1 MGFWSDLGSNIA
13 SSAGNVFNYGKDA
26 LIDYFSP
33 ENLIESGLYTLLAG
47 GNRGDYFKNAGINT
61 LLRNSGQLLD
71 PRLRRESEKVEER
84 NINANKKR
92 SGPPVAGSARTVLT
106 NNPGGGIEDLR
117 MNLSFEEGNP
127 LEPIPL
133 SQNINFNNNNKGGLL
148 SLFGGSN
155 QGTRGGFDMGD
166 ITYQDKPIINQSTG
180 EVTGIIRYY
189 STGAVEQLDR
199 DGNMI
204 GEAGRFLRQPNQRPA
219 YFGRGTGGLLSDIA
233 QHGMGTEINKLLLK
247 KLFPDQFRTRREATE
262 LANLEYQRQ
271 VDEANK
277 RFGGEQL
284 FSNMMSRRR
293 GMAKGGIAN
302 LAGGGFPR
310 KTGAINGPGTGTSD
324 DIPAML
330 SDGEFVMTAE
340 AVRNAGGGSREKGTQ
355 KMYALMD
362 SLENARG
369 V

>member
-26 LIDYFSP
+26 VIDYFSP

-71 PRLRRESEKVEER
+71 PRLRRESQKVEER
-84 NINANKKR
+84 NINTNKKR

-133 SQNINFNNNNKGGLL
+133 SQNVNFNDNNKSGIFSFLGG
-148 SLFGGSN
+148 GPRN
-155 QGTRGGFDMGD
+155 TRGGYDTSDIMFDD
-166 ITYQDKPIINQSTG
+166 RPIVNQSTG
-180 EVTGIIRYY
+180 EIVGYQRHY
-189 STGAVEQLDR
+189 STGAIEQLDENK
-199 DGNMI
+199 NMI
-204 GEAGRFLRQPNQRPA
+204 GAAGKYIQRPRQTPA
-219 YFGRGTGGLLSDIA
+219 YFGRGTGGFLSDIG
-233 QHGMGTEINKLLLK
+233 QYGMGTEINKLLLK
-247 KLFPDQFRTRREATE
+247 KLFPDQFRTTREATE

-271 VDEANK
+271 VEEANK
-277 RFGGEQL
+277 RFGGDQL

-310 KTGAINGPGTGTSD
+310 KTGAIDGPGTGTSD

>member
-13 SSAGNVFNYGKDA
+13 SSAGNVFNYGKNAA
-26 LIDYFSP
+26 LDYFSP

-61 LLRNSGQLLD
+61 LLRNSGQILD
-71 PRLRRESEKVEER
+71 PRLRRESQKVEER

-117 MNLSFEEGNP
+117 MNLSFEEGSP

-133 SQNINFNNNNKGGLL
+133 SQNVNFNDNNKSGLL
-148 SLFGGSN
+148 NLFGGSN

-166 ITYQDKPIINQSTG
+166 ITYQDKPMVNQSTG

-199 DGNMI
+199 EGNLI
-204 GEAGRFLRQPNQRPA
+204 GEAGRFLRKPDQRPA
-219 YFGRGTGGLLSDIA
+219 YFGRGTEGFLSDIG
-233 QHGMGTEINKLLLK
+233 QYGMGTEINKLLLK
-247 KLFPDQFRTRREATE
+247 KLFPDQFRTRREASE
-262 LANLEYQRQ
+262 LANLDYQRQ
-271 VDEANK
+271 VEEANK

-284 FSNMMSRRR
+284 FANMMGRRR
-293 GMAKGGIAN
+293 QMAKGGIAN

-310 KTGAINGPGTGTSD
+310 KTGGINGPGTGTSD

>member
-1 MGFWSDLGSNIA
+1 MGFFSDLGSNIA

-133 SQNINFNNNNKGGLL
+133 SQNINFNNNNKSGIFSFLGGGPR
-148 SLFGGSN
+148 S
-155 QGTRGGFDMGD
+155 TRGGFDMSSIQTRDEPIKNQNGD
-166 ITYQDKPIINQSTG
+166 IVGYY
-180 EVTGIIRYY
+180 RYY

-199 DGNMI
+199 EGNMI
-204 GEAGRFLRQPNQRPA
+204 GEAGRFLRQPDQRPA
-219 YFGRGTGGLLSDIA
+219 YFGRGTGGFLSDIA
-233 QHGMGTEINKLLLK
+233 QYGMGTEINKLLLK

-271 VDEANK
+271 VEEANK

-310 KTGAINGPGTGTSD
+310 KTGAIDGPGTGTSD

>member
-199 DGNMI
+199 EGNI
-204 GEAGRFLRQPNQRPA
+204 LGEAGRFLRQPDQRPA
-219 YFGRGTGGLLSDIA
+219 YFGRGTGGLLSDIG
-233 QHGMGTEINKLLLK
+233 QYGMGTEINKLLLK

-271 VDEANK
+271 VEEANK